1 MATYYWTNYGEM
13 PGQWEHQ
20 ANWSLSEGGSPA
32 PSYPGSGDTVIIP
45 NGYGEITS
53 LSTAPEMTT
62 QYVTIAKL
70 IQNSSYGINPGY
82 DPDTGYS
89 IYMYITCDTALFQ
102 GYASYVAQRVTIWG
116 GDCVF
121 SGQNS
126 INYGHVDGSQTIFS
140 GAYSGNY
147 GYVSGKCEFSGH
159 QSRNSY
165 GSLYG
170 PATFSGYG
178 SSNNGNCDGYTTFNG
193 SNSFN
198 DSYGYLNAHATF
210 RNYAYNLGNINA
222 DCSFIGG
229 CVNQG
234 TISNGS
240 HCYFGYDSYNN
251 INGTVNGIATFGG
264 SGSYNAGTINGVA
277 VFSGSVLN
285 TGTINGSL
293 LAFTPNLNP
302 PAGTRYPL
310 DVLGAGI

>member
-20 ANWSLSEGGSPA
+20 ANWSLSEGGSSA
-32 PSYPGSGDTVIIP
+32 GSYPGSGDTVIIP

-53 LSTAPEMTT
+53 LSTAPELVG

-70 IQNSSYGINPGY
+70 VVNSSYGLNPGY
-82 DPDTGYS
+82 DPGSGYG

-102 GYASYVAQRVTIWG
+102 GNDSYVAQRVTIWG

-126 INYGHVDGSQTIFS
+126 TNYGNVDGSQTIFS
-140 GAYSGNY
+140 GAQSRNY
-147 GYVSGKCEFSGH
+147 GYVSGKCEFSGY
-159 QSRNSY
+159 QSSNSS
-165 GSLYG
+165 GTVYG
-170 PATFSGYG
+170 PATFSG
-178 SSNNGNCDGYTTFNG
+178 NG
-193 SNSFN
+193 SNNNASCNSYAKFN
-198 DSYGYLNAHATF
+198 GGSYNGNSGYIQGPATF
-210 RNYAYNLGNINA
+210 VDGAYNLGYINA
-222 DCSFIGG
+222 DCFFLASSY
-229 CVNQG
+229 NQG

-240 HCYFGYDSYNN
+240 HCYFGYGSYNSN
-251 INGTVNGIATFGG
+251 FGTITGIATFFGY
-264 SGSYNAGTINGVA
+264 GSYNAGTINGVA

-293 LAFTPNLNP
+293 LAFTSNSP